1 MAVLG
6 RCKTPKFLASSLTEK
21 QSSKTARMPTNID
34 KNLAPSFRPFG
45 QQFVSE
51 LTRCSSWHTS
61 QRIVRAASP
70 SSTPYPELTSKIFVR
85 NHTKRLKQ
93 LVQRGAHCYRPVLVV
108 SSARCARLH
117 TRQGAADPPG
127 GHMPPP
133 LGPTRT
139 CTRSGQLRH
148 ADPLLGRKPSSSGP
162 TLMVPHVF
170 RSAPSLRSHH
180 PRSSI
185 RAMPVKIFR
194 KQLSFVNSYL
204 YFG

>member
-21 QSSKTARMPTNID
+21 QSSKTARMPTNIN

-61 QRIVRAASP
+61 QRIVRAAKP

-127 GHMPPP
+127 VTCPSIETHTDMHPQRPAPTCRSFARPKAVFFRADAHGPTCIP
-133 LGPTRT
+133 LGAVST
-139 CTRSGQLRH
+139 
-148 ADPLLGRKPSSSGP
+148 KSSS
-162 TLMVPHVF
+162 T
-170 RSAPSLRSHH
+170 
-180 PRSSI
+180 
-185 RAMPVKIFR
+185 K
-194 KQLSFVNSYL
+194 
-204 YFG
+204 